1 MARTHGLAR
10 NLLVFFGSGVNQ
22 KIVRI
27 QLMTEKRPPQPAKL
41 SRPIHTERDYHEAKA
56 LLAGT
61 MRSAR
66 STEMALR
73 AEALLREIVD
83 YELRLDMQA
92 EKAFWEPPGQ
102 DQRMLQGLCR
112 RWSDSPAE
120 GTP

>member
-1 MARTHGLAR
+1 MARTHDLAR
-10 NLLVFFGSGVNQ
+10 NLLMFLESKVTQ
-22 KIVRI
+22 KITRI

-41 SRPIHTERDYHEAKA
+41 SRPIHTERDYRDAKA

-83 YELRLDMQA
+83 YELRVDMQTQ
-92 EKAFWEPPGQ
+92 ETSWKTPEQ
-102 DQRMLQGLCR
+102 DLRVLRGLCR
-112 RWSDSPAE
+112 RWSDAPAE
-120 GTP
+120 GAP